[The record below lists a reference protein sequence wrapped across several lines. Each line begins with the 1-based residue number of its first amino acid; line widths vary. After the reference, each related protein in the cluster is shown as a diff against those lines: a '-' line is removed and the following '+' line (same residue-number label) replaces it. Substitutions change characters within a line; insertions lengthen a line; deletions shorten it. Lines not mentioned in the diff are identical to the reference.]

1 MTPTLSARCGSGR
14 LWLRVLGM
22 FAALAALA
30 SCGGDPAPGPST
42 GTPRASTLSV
52 AMTNGSGAPTFMV
65 SRDAPLTVTA
75 TLANGN
81 GQPIVNS
88 LVQLALNFAE
98 SGTPAVLTT
107 SSGVTD
113 SNGRFSTTL
122 LASSTSAQG
131 GGTLTATAPNVTEAP
146 STVASF
152 QVVATTPQPVGAAL
166 ALALTDPLTGAARST
181 LNRNSPLLATSTLVD
196 GSGKPIPNTLVQ
208 YTLSFLGGTS
218 VAVLSPPS
226 GSGVTD
232 SFGRFQ
238 VQLIAS
244 SNTAAGTGTLTA
256 TAVGTP
262 SVSPT
267 LSAFQVNAVTPP
279 AAAPVL
285 SLALTDPVTG
295 AARNSLTLAAP
306 LNATATVL
314 DAFGVPVANS
324 LIQFSLATSGGGA
337 PVAVFLPASG
347 TGITNASGKFTIGL
361 QAAGLTTQG
370 AGTLTARAVNEL
382 NAPSATSSFQVGAT
396 NLTIGN
402 VTRTPPQIEPL
413 GTSTITATIS
423 GVPTSVPV
431 TVSFNSSCAVSGLAT
446 LPVSVVTVSGVAT
459 AVYTDKGCSGTDTV
473 TISADGATPVQ
484 TSINILP
491 APPVAIQFVSAT
503 PETIS
508 VAGTGGQPSSV
519 VIFKAVNAAQ
529 QPVANLAVTMSLSTS
544 VGGVTLDGQPGS
556 IVKQTAADGTVRVS
570 VIAGTQPGPVRVLAT
585 AAGGLSA
592 SSSQL
597 TIQTGLATQNRMS
610 LSVETLNIEGWNIDG
625 TSTSVTLRA
634 ADRVGNPVPDG
645 TTINFRSAGA
655 SIEPSC
661 RTVGGACS
669 VKFRSQANRP
679 SSGRVAVLAWTV
691 GEETFTD
698 LNGNNRYD
706 AGEPW
711 GDLGDTFV
719 DANLNGVF
727 DSGEEFIAFNPSAT
741 SACASNSLSAP
752 GRPGSCDGVWG
763 LAHVRDD
770 GQIVLSGSNAFALNL
785 PFSIRL
791 TGPAEV
797 CEGGFSFALR
807 DVNGNPMPAGT
818 TISASINGGTATV
831 FGSPVANTL
840 SATSVGVE
848 VSVPAEPVPG
858 TDPVEKRCQG
868 QGAKT
873 LRISV
878 TTPLG
883 TTTILPAVTVTY

>member
-1 MTPTLSARCGSGR
+1 MLA
-14 LWLRVLGM
+14 V
-22 FAALAALA
+22 LAALT

-42 GTPRASTLSV
+42 GVPRASTISV
-52 AMTNGSGAPTFMV
+52 AMTNSAGSSSFMV
-65 SRDAPLTVTA
+65 SRDSPLTVTA
-75 TLANGN
+75 TVANGN

-98 SGTPAVLTT
+98 SGTPAVLTA
-107 SSGVTD
+107 SSGITD
-113 SNGRFSTTL
+113 SNGRFTTTL
-122 LASSTSAQG
+122 LATSTSAQG
-131 GGTLTATAPNVTEAP
+131 GGSLTATAPNVTEVP
-146 STVASF
+146 STVTSF
-152 QVVATTPQPVGAAL
+152 QVMATTPVPVGAAM
-166 ALALTDPLTGAARST
+166 ALALTDPLTGAVRAT
-181 LNRNSPLLATSTLVD
+181 MNRNSPLLATATLVD

-208 YTLSFLGGTS
+208 YALSFLGGNAI
-218 VAVLSPPS
+218 AVLSPSS

-244 SNTAAGTGTLTA
+244 SNSAAGTGTLTA
-256 TAVGTP
+256 TAAGMP
-262 SVSPT
+262 SVSPAM
-267 LSAFQVNAVTPP
+267 SAFQVTAVTPP
-279 AAAPVL
+279 AAAPVV
-285 SLALTDPVTG
+285 SLALTDPLTG
-295 AARNSLTLAAP
+295 ANRNTLTLAAP

-314 DAFGVPVANS
+314 DAFGAPVTNS
-324 LIQFSLATSGGGA
+324 LVQFSLTTAGGGSPA
-337 PVAVFLPASG
+337 AVFLPASG
-347 TGITNASGKFTIGL
+347 TGITNASGKFTISL

-370 AGTLTARAVNEL
+370 AGTLTATAINEL
-382 NAPSATSSFQVGAT
+382 NAPSATSTFQVGAT

-402 VTRTPPQIEPL
+402 VTRTPSQIEPL
-413 GTSTITATIS
+413 GTSTISATIS

-446 LPVSVVTVSGVAT
+446 LPASVVTVNGIAN

-473 TISADGATPVQ
+473 TISAEGATPVQ
-484 TSINILP
+484 TSISILP

-529 QPVANLAVTMSLSTS
+529 QPVANLAVTLSLSTS

-570 VIAGTQPGPVRVLAT
+570 VIAGTQPGPVRVLAA

-669 VKFRSQANRP
+669 VSFRSQANRP

-711 GDLGDTFV
+711 GDLGDAFV

-727 DSGEEFIAFNPSAT
+727 DTGEEFIAFNPSAT
-741 SACASNSLSAP
+741 SSCAPSSLSAP
-752 GRPGSCDGVWG
+752 SRPNSCDGVWG

-770 GQIVLSGSNAFALNL
+770 GQIVLSGSNAFTQNL
-785 PFSIRL
+785 PFSVRL
-791 TGPAEV
+791 SGAAEV
-797 CEGGFSFALR
+797 CEGGFSFTLR

-818 TISASINGGTATV
+818 TITASISGGSAQV

-840 SATSVGVE
+840 SATSVGIDL
-848 VSVPAEPVPG
+848 SVAAEPVPG
-858 TDPVEKRCQG
+858 SDPAVNRCQG
-868 QGAKT
+868 QGVKT

-883 TTTILPAVTVTY
+883 TTTVLPAVTVTY